1 MPRKKVDEIEI
12 VEEQSEET
20 SLQVVEKPDAL
31 MPIHSGADMVQAFDA
46 YLDLQKQLD
55 KRMPEA
61 IQMIKGNAFRKKQYW
76 RALSRAFGLS
86 VEVRSEER
94 IVTEDGDWGYTVV
107 YRAEAPNGKFTDGDG
122 CCMASEKFGGG
133 DTVHNVRSHAN
144 TRAFNRAVSNLV
156 GFGEVSADEMPDGS
170 GVSIGDERMVVSTT
184 QPKPKKAIKKKAST
198 PKPKPKPKAT
208 VDSLQ
213 EPEYVEKVEF
223 KRDLGND
230 KSLYH
235 FYTNYRKYTCIDND
249 VTAMVE
255 SALEKECP
263 VEMIYE
269 EKKTKKV
276 PGKAQGSYNAL
287 SACNHMQ
294 LSTPTADVESIAD
307 DVEVDA
313 DVITEVTAED
323 IPF

>member
-31 MPIHSGADMVQAFDA
+31 MPIHSGADMVHAFDA

-156 GFGEVSADEMPDGS
+156 GFGEVSADEMP
-170 GVSIGDERMVVSTT
+170 IVST
-184 QPKPKKAIKKKAST
+184 PAVA
-198 PKPKPKPKAT
+198 KPKPKPKSKQIQKPKAKPKEQPT
-208 VDSLQ
+208 AKLDVNA
-213 EPEYVEKVEF
+213 EPEYIESVTF
-223 KRDLGND
+223 KRELGND
-230 KSLYH
+230 RRLYH
-235 FYTNYRKYTCIDND
+235 FQTNHRRYTCIDNN

-276 PGKAQGSYNAL
+276 PGKEQGSYNAL

-294 LSTPTADVESIAD
+294 LPTPTADVESIAD

-313 DVITEVTAED
+313 DAITEVTAED